1 MSTFVGTP
9 GIDLMNDQSKIEKVY
24 LDQETRELG
33 FLKKGKR
40 LVKKSDYLYFEKK
53 ILEIPITG

>member
-40 LVKKSDYLYFEKK
+40 F
-53 ILEIPITG
+53 